1 MVLFSSKYSSANY
14 RPNLNSQDDETEGMD
29 DEEDGEE
36 EEEEEEEEVNP
47 TAPVSYINPV
57 LYDCYAISNHSG
69 TLHGGH
75 YTAYCRH
82 PFRGGTEDEAATEE
96 AWHLYN
102 DRAVSGTSPDRVVTG
117 EAYLM
122 FFERKGHDS

>member
-1 MVLFSSKYSSANY
+1 MK
-14 RPNLNSQDDETEGMD
+14 
-29 DEEDGEE
+29 
-36 EEEEEEEEVNP
+36 EEEEEEEVRVVPGNGP
-47 TAPVSYINPV
+47 AASDTV

-69 TLHGGH
+69 TMHGGH

-82 PFRGGTEDEAATEE
+82 PFGEDESE

-102 DRAVSGTSPDRVVTG
+102 DRAVSSTSPDRVVTA

-122 FFERKGHDS
+122 FFERKDTIK

>member
-1 MVLFSSKYSSANY
+1 MK
-14 RPNLNSQDDETEGMD
+14 
-29 DEEDGEE
+29 EE
-36 EEEEEEEEVNP
+36 EEEDVRVVTGNSP
-47 TAPVSYINPV
+47 AAASDTV

-69 TLHGGH
+69 TMHGGH

-82 PFRGGTEDEAATEE
+82 PAFREEQDEGECPE

-102 DRAVSGTSPDRVVTG
+102 DRAVSSTSPDRVVTA

-122 FFERKGHDS
+122 FFERKDIIK